1 MKYSHMKRF
10 TIVLLWSFL
19 AASSALVSANEVK
32 IVKTEFR
39 QQGDAWTVTTTL
51 RHADAGWDHYAD
63 KWRVIDG
70 QGKVLGER
78 ALLHPHEQEQPFTRS
93 QSGIRISAETLIV
106 YVEAHDKVHG
116 WSSRRVRVD
125 LGREKGER
133 YVVIR

>member
-1 MKYSHMKRF
+1 MKYSRAKRF
-10 TIVLLWSFL
+10 TITLLSTFL
-19 AASSALVSANEVK
+19 VTGSTLVSANEAE
-32 IVKTEFR
+32 IVSAEFR
-39 QQGDAWTVTTTL
+39 QQGDAWTVATTL

-78 ALLHPHEQEQPFTRS
+78 VLLHPHEQEQPFTRS
-93 QSGIRISAETLIV
+93 QSGIRISAETSIV

-116 WSSRRVRVD
+116 WSRQRVRVD
-125 LGREKGER
+125 LRREKGER